1 MNFWRN
7 INVMFAKKFFNVW
20 VKLTSHVKIAHEYQ
34 KIHDHK
40 CDTCRK
46 SFSLAWNLKTH
57 INSVHNYQRD
67 HKWDSCAKSFSR
79 GGDLKK
85 HINVV
90 HNGQK
95 DHKCDYC
102 GKMFSQAGHLKTVHI
117 DQSPAFVMFWWC
129 HEKVRKSHENFKISH
144 DIISNYFKNLMRN

>member
-1 MNFWRN
+1 MEQHQEMHSSQMWFLWQRILFMNFWRN

-20 VKLTSHVKIAHEYQ
+20 VKLTSHVKIAHENQ

-67 HKWDSCAKSFSR
+67 HKCDSCAKSFSR

-90 HNGQK
+90 HNCS
-95 DHKCDYC
+95 DHLLLLC
-102 GKMFSQAGHLKTVHI
+102 
-117 DQSPAFVMFWWC
+117 
-129 HEKVRKSHENFKISH
+129 
-144 DIISNYFKNLMRN
+144 SNNVIRL

>member
-20 VKLTSHVKIAHEYQ
+20 VKLTSHVKIAHENQ

-90 HNGQK
+90 HNCS
-95 DHKCDYC
+95 DHLLLLC
-102 GKMFSQAGHLKTVHI
+102 S
-117 DQSPAFVMFWWC
+117 
-129 HEKVRKSHENFKISH
+129 N
-144 DIISNYFKNLMRN
+144 DIIRKLDFLTLFKCMISLDFCHFVLMKTWDFFTF